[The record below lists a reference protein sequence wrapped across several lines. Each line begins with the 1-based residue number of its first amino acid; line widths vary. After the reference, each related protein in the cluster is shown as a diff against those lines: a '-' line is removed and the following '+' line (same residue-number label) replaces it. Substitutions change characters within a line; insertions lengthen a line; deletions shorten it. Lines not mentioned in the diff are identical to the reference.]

1 MIAIESTEYA
11 PFYQTYIT
19 AITDSGKG
27 IVDNL
32 QDTLDESLTLLRSL
46 SKEKENY
53 AYADGKWTI
62 KEVLQHIID
71 TERIFAYRALRIARK
86 DKTPLPG
93 FEQNDYV
100 DTSNAIY
107 RDFSVMLEEFE
118 LTRKSTILLFKSLT
132 DEMLLQHG
140 EMSGNAITVRA
151 LGYICSGHVKHH
163 INIINER
170 YI

>member
-19 AITDSGKG
+19 TITDSGKG
-27 IVDNL
+27 IVANL
-32 QDTLDESLTLLRSL
+32 QDTLDELLLQLNRL
-46 SKEKENY
+46 PKEKENY

-62 KEVLQHIID
+62 KELLQHIID

-100 DTSNAIY
+100 DNCNASY
-107 RDFSVMLEEFE
+107 RDFSVMLEEFA
-118 LTRKSTILLFKSLT
+118 LVRRGTILLFKSFT
-132 DEMLLQHG
+132 DEMLLQQG
-140 EMSGNAITVRA
+140 EMSGNAVTVRA
-151 LGYICSGHVKHH
+151 LGYICSGHLKHH

>member
-27 IVDNL
+27 IVANL
-32 QDTLDESLTLLRSL
+32 QDTLDELLL
-46 SKEKENY
+46 QLNCLPKEKENY

-62 KEVLQHIID
+62 KELLQHIID

-100 DTSNAIY
+100 DNCNASY
-107 RDFSVMLEEFE
+107 RDFSVMLEEFA
-118 LTRKSTILLFKSLT
+118 LVRRATILLFKSFT
-132 DEMLLQHG
+132 DEMLLQQG
-140 EMSGNAITVRA
+140 EMSGNAVTVRA
-151 LGYICSGHVKHH
+151 LGYICSGHLKHH